1 MNLALMVKTF
11 GVLKEIFSVL
21 QNGSI
26 SVTDYPIIDWTTRP
40 AKNENI
46 KYPMAGNKSHHVTL
60 GIYDV
65 KTTKLFL

>member
-1 MNLALMVKTF
+1 MDQ
-11 GVLKEIFSVL
+11 SP
-21 QNGSI
+21 
-26 SVTDYPIIDWTTRP
+26 VTDYPIIDWTNRP

-65 KTTKLFL
+65 KTNKTIFV